1 MFGKPSYQNPIFS
14 FSLTIYKVCIGVST
28 LPQKHTT
35 PSFLATTSPSL
46 NQQTFQAPPLFRQSE
61 GDFVSPPLKVRF
73 FSLNTIYL
81 LKVTRFLGKIPQFEF
96 LVMAEKN
103 IFACKLFLSLNISD
117 FTLFFMWK
125 LHPPWK
131 KSPPLKVEIFKPSLL
146 FENLIGS
153 WPPCPPCRKGE
164 LHTMNV

>member
-1 MFGKPSYQNPIFS
+1 MMFGKPSYQNPIFS
-14 FSLTIYKVCIGVST
+14 FSLTIYKVCIRVST
-28 LPQKHTT
+28 LPQKHNT

-81 LKVTRFLGKIPQFEF
+81 LKVTRFLGKISQFEF

-103 IFACKLFLSLNISD
+103 IFACKLFIMKYFRFYFIFYVKIAPPEKS
-117 FTLFFMWK
+117 
-125 LHPPWK
+125 HPPS
-131 KSPPLKVEIFKPSLL
+131 KS
-146 FENLIGS
+146 
-153 WPPCPPCRKGE
+153 
-164 LHTMNV
+164 